1 MGKFDKNNNTK
12 SGEKNTAFK
21 TDKKSQFQFKEIDL
35 RVKNGDFDAKISKSE
50 VIWNGGSG
58 IHFHTSI
65 DPRLRREMDSEG
77 VRHTYEGN
85 DGIGMNRP
93 DEAEIVTNPI
103 AEMIVANNIIRT
115 SAINRLNITYN
126 VPGLATIPEGQV
138 VGVWDNPT
146 NDAILGRMIQEY
158 RMQCHQ
164 VLLSHAKTEFDINHK
179 ERVKLIDKFDAMNR
193 LYEKKKQEFL
203 ARQIKVVTILKK
215 LLGKAV
221 LVAIGD
227 ALGRRDFAEVRTILD
242 QNYGG
247 TDPGVRITQLQ
258 DYISREL
265 TYFPAEMTFDGF
277 CEQFNNCLPVLR

>member
-115 SAINRLNITYN
+115 SAIKYYL
-126 VPGLATIPEGQV
+126 
-138 VGVWDNPT
+138 
-146 NDAILGRMIQEY
+146 
-158 RMQCHQ
+158 
-164 VLLSHAKTEFDINHK
+164 
-179 ERVKLIDKFDAMNR
+179 
-193 LYEKKKQEFL
+193 
-203 ARQIKVVTILKK
+203 
-215 LLGKAV
+215 
-221 LVAIGD
+221 
-227 ALGRRDFAEVRTILD
+227 
-242 QNYGG
+242 
-247 TDPGVRITQLQ
+247 
-258 DYISREL
+258 
-265 TYFPAEMTFDGF
+265 
-277 CEQFNNCLPVLR
+277 